1 MQRHLCLQLRIVGIV
16 ALAGATSAA
25 ALAALYRSPIAA
37 TRTVHVT
44 GSGVDDLSG
53 AIVHSKRQT
62 ATGLIQLS
70 TATVE
75 LNGDLHG
82 RVLYHVTS
90 VFDYKAGT
98 LVNTG
103 NQVFSGTV
111 TGSDPVMLHDAKFR
125 FEGNLTSGED
135 KGSVYLLDHIAGP
148 QVQCTLQVVGSGKN
162 QDGNPTFT
170 YSGECTFG

>member
-1 MQRHLCLQLRIVGIV
+1 MQRHSCFQLRIVGIV

-25 ALAALYRSPIAA
+25 ALAALYRAPVPA

-53 AIVHSKRQT
+53 AIVHSQRQT

-111 TGSDPVMLHDAKFR
+111 AGSDPVMLHDARFR
-125 FEGNLTSGED
+125 FEGNLNSGED

-162 QDGNPTFT
+162 KNNNPTFT